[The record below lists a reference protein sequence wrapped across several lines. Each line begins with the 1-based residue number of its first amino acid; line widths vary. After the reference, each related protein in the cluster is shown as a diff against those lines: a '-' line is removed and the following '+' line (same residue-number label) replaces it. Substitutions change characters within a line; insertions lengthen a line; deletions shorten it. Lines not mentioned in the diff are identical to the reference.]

1 MMRRSLSASIAAF
14 AFAGSAAV
22 MGLAAQGCGAA
33 EQKVEYPQ
41 GDAGG
46 PVQTG
51 GGAQVGVAEPGPP
64 GESSGLTGAAR
75 DAYDRGWKAWL
86 SGDLPGA
93 KAAFKEA
100 LEKAPSSH
108 AAHFS
113 LGTVMDRLG
122 DNAGAQQEFRAAFSA
137 KSDYEPAICAYAL
150 SLARNGSTGEA
161 NTFITDKQQ
170 KMAKSPRILTC
181 AADVKSLANDSA
193 AAQQAAQDAL
203 RIDPDYKDAMVAIAR
218 DHYRAHR
225 TELAKY
231 ALQAILDGFGD
242 SSPPRDRDNAEAHL
256 LRGLIL
262 REQGQRQPAMADF
275 QAAVNKRP
283 DMVEALIQLG
293 AMKLEAGNVGEALP
307 LLEGAVRFG
316 PNNALAHLNLGDAY
330 RLSGRPQDAKKE
342 FDTALSQDSSLAVAH
357 YDLGLLYLFS
367 PNVPGT
373 SADTQVATAIK
384 EFETYRSMRGAK
396 APPGKDDD
404 VDELLSR
411 AKAKQA
417 EMKNAAATAA
427 SASAAPAKGAPPA
440 GPQPVSPQPQP
451 APAPPPKK
459 K

>member
-1 MMRRSLSASIAAF
+1 MNALRFGQI
-14 AFAGSAAV
+14 GTAV
-22 MGLAAQGCGAA
+22 LLIVAGCGGS
-33 EQKVEYPQ
+33 EPKVEYPQ
-41 GDAGG
+41 SDAGG
-46 PVQTG
+46 VVQTG
-51 GGAQVGVAEPGPP
+51 GGAQVGVAEPGAP
-64 GESSGLTGAAR
+64 GESSGLTGAAK

-86 SGDLPGA
+86 AGDLPGA

-100 LEKAPSSH
+100 LDKAPNSP
-108 AAHFS
+108 AAHYS
-113 LGTVMDRLG
+113 LGTVLDRLG
-122 DNAGAQQEFRAAFSA
+122 DNSGAQQEFRAGFSA
-137 KSDYEPAICAYAL
+137 KPDYEPAICAYAL
-150 SLARNGSTGEA
+150 SLARSGHAGEA
-161 NTFITDKQQ
+161 NTFISDKQV
-170 KMAKSPRILTC
+170 KMGKSPRILTC

-193 AAQQAAQDAL
+193 GAQQAAQDAL

-218 DHYRAHR
+218 DHYKAHR

-242 SSPPRDRDNAEAHL
+242 SSPPRDKDNAEAHL

-262 REQGQRQPAMADF
+262 REQGSRQQAMADF

-316 PNNALAHLNLGDAY
+316 PNNPLAHLNLGDAY

-357 YDLGLLYLFS
+357 YDLGLLYLFT

-373 SADTQVATAIK
+373 TADSQVATAIK

-396 APPGKDDD
+396 APPGQSDD

-417 EMKNAAATAA
+417 EMKNAAAAGTGGGG
-427 SASAAPAKGAPPA
+427 APAGSGSAPKA
-440 GPQPVSPQPQP
+440 GSQ
-451 APAPPPKK
+451 PPPKK
-459 K
+459 